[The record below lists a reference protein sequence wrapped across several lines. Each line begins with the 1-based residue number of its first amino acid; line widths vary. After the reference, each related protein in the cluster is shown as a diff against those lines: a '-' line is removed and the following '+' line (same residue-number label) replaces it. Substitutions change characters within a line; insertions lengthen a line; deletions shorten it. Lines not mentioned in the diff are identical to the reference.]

1 MGRNGFKIYFF
12 NVPEQFEN
20 KLAWQEC
27 SLDDPLLAHHSYNT
41 HIKMYNVLL
50 H

>member
-12 NVPEQFEN
+12 NVTEQFEN
-20 KLAWQEC
+20 KPAWQEC
-27 SLDDPLLAHHSYNT
+27 SLDDPLLAYRSYNT
-41 HIKMYNVLL
+41 HIEMYNVLL

>member
-1 MGRNGFKIYFF
+1 MGRNGFKICFF
-12 NVPEQFEN
+12 NVTEQFEN

-27 SLDDPLLAHHSYNT
+27 SLDDPLLAYRSYNT